1 MSLEAGNRPHFVA
14 ECFWPNVQ
22 RTDVAAL
29 DRRLALHASPTAV
42 HVGTVLVPED
52 EVVFV
57 WFDATLVDD
66 VLRTCLAASVPFDRV
81 VAVEGLPAVSVPSQ
95 PERD

>member
-1 MSLEAGNRPHFVA
+1 MSWNAESRPRFVA

-66 VLRTCLAASVPFDRV
+66 VRRACLEASVPFDRV
-81 VAVEGLPAVSVPSQ
+81 VAVEGLPAPTVTPQ
-95 PERD
+95 HERG